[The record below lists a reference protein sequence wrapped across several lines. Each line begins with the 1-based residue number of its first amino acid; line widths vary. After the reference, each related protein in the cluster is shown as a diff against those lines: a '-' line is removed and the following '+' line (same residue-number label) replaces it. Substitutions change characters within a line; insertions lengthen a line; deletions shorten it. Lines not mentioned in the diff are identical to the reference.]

1 MEKLKKIKFILA
13 IVYLSIVIIFLWFI
27 LSNISLEDLTSY
39 EFIKKNIDLIINFK
53 ESNIFIS
60 SIIFL
65 IFVVL
70 WVLLLGF
77 GSPIALLGGFIFGQW
92 YGLFFVTFSL
102 SLGALILYLFSNF
115 FLKEIIKEKF
125 EIKYSNL
132 KYKFKKNEFIYFLIY
147 RFIGGI
153 PFFIANI
160 LPTLFNIKIKNYFF
174 GTLLGMAPQIFVIVS
189 LGSGLENI
197 INDNSVIPSFFDIL
211 FTPGIY
217 LPILGFIVLIFISL
231 IFKKKF

>member
-1 MEKLKKIKFILA
+1 M
-13 IVYLSIVIIFLWFI
+13 
-27 LSNISLEDLTSY
+27 
-39 EFIKKNIDLIINFK
+39 
-53 ESNIFIS
+53 
-60 SIIFL
+60 
-65 IFVVL
+65 
-70 WVLLLGF
+70 
-77 GSPIALLGGFIFGQW
+77 
-92 YGLFFVTFSL
+92 
-102 SLGALILYLFSNF
+102 
-115 FLKEIIKEKF
+115 
-125 EIKYSNL
+125 

-174 GTLLGMAPQIFVIVS
+174 GTLLGMAPQIFVMVS